1 MKHPKYYCERCL
13 KDKEPEELFAVGHK
27 MLCAECERKAGPGLL
42 ALRKLD
48 FANIRRGKY
57 LNNPIFSWFIGALAV
72 WTIVFALVYGS
83 Q

>member
-48 FANIRRGKY
+48 FANIRRGKDMPPEY
-57 LNNPIFSWFIGALAV
+57 TKTVNDNFWDLI
-72 WTIVFALVYGS
+72 
-83 Q
+83 